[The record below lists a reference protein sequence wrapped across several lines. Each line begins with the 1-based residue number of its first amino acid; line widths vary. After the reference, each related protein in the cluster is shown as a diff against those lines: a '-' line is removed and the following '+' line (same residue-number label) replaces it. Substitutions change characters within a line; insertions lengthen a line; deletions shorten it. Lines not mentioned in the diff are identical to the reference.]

1 MTAFTAGLSLSFSLI
16 LAIGAQNAFVLR
28 QGLRRRHVAVVCL
41 LCAGSDA
48 ALIAAGV
55 YGFDQLSARA
65 AWLDAA
71 ARLGGAAFLFAYGAR
86 SFWTAWR
93 TPRAL
98 HAAQLDSGDSL
109 AATAGICLALTWLN
123 PHVYLDT
130 LVLLG
135 SVSTQYA
142 GAKAQFAG
150 GAMLASFLFFFMLG
164 YGARLLLPFFS
175 KPASWRVLDAG
186 IGAVM
191 WTIAAALLL

>member
-1 MTAFTAGLSLSFSLI
+1 MPA
-16 LAIGAQNAFVLR
+16 VLR
-28 QGLRRRHVAVVCL
+28 LGRGANRGRRLR
-41 LCAGSDA
+41 
-48 ALIAAGV
+48 
-55 YGFDQLSARA
+55 FDQLSARA

-86 SFWTAWR
+86 SFWAAWR
-93 TPRAL
+93 APRAL
-98 HAAQLDSGDSL
+98 HAAQLDIGDSL
-109 AATAGICLALTWLN
+109 AATVGICLALTWLN

-175 KPASWRVLDAG
+175 KPASWRVLDAV

>member
-16 LAIGAQNAFVLR
+16 IAIGAQNAFVLR
-28 QGLRRRHVAVVCL
+28 QGLRRRHVAAVCL
-41 LCAGSDA
+41 LCSGSDA

-86 SFWTAWR
+86 SFWAAWR
-93 TPRAL
+93 APRAL
-98 HAAQLDSGDSL
+98 HAAQLDIGDSL
-109 AATAGICLALTWLN
+109 AATVGICLALTWLN

-175 KPASWRVLDAG
+175 KPVSWRVLDAV

>member
-16 LAIGAQNAFVLR
+16 IAIGAQNAFVLR
-28 QGLRRRHVAVVCL
+28 QGLRRRHVAAVCL
-41 LCAGSDA
+41 LCSGSDA

-86 SFWTAWR
+86 SFWAAWR
-93 TPRAL
+93 APRAL
-98 HAAQLDSGDSL
+98 HAAQLDIGDSL
-109 AATAGICLALTWLN
+109 AATIGICLALTWLN

-175 KPASWRVLDAG
+175 KPASWRVLDAV

>member
-16 LAIGAQNAFVLR
+16 IAIGAQNAFVLR
-28 QGLRRRHVAVVCL
+28 QGLRRRHVAAVCL
-41 LCAGSDA
+41 LCSGSDA

-86 SFWTAWR
+86 SFWAAWR
-93 TPRAL
+93 APRAL
-98 HAAQLDSGDSL
+98 HAAQLDIGDSL
-109 AATAGICLALTWLN
+109 AATVGICLALTWLN

-175 KPASWRVLDAG
+175 KPASWRVLDAV

>member
-16 LAIGAQNAFVLR
+16 IAIGAQNAFVLR
-28 QGLRRRHVAVVCL
+28 QGLRRRHVAAVCL
-41 LCAGSDA
+41 LCSGSDA

-98 HAAQLDSGDSL
+98 HAAQLDSSDSL

>member
-16 LAIGAQNAFVLR
+16 IAIGAQNAFVLR
-28 QGLRRRHVAVVCL
+28 QGLRRRHVAAVCL
-41 LCAGSDA
+41 LCSGSDA

-86 SFWTAWR
+86 SFWAAWR
-93 TPRAL
+93 APRAL
-98 HAAQLDSGDSL
+98 HAAQLDIGDSL

-175 KPASWRVLDAG
+175 KPASWRVLDAV